1 MGLMG
6 SLLSSGSVG
15 SFDLREATTTTWR
28 FEVERFGRCAS
39 VGSVAG
45 PSTALRFAQDDKF
58 VGYERER
65 SSVAR
70 YPTLCKVRKGWGT
83 RSWGLLG
90 RTWLCEDPDL
100 QVREIGGTRWTSTRD
115 CHQFPACSEQ
125 VLNIHVRLHTLQL
138 W

>member
-58 VGYERER
+58 WGGVEESGRAELDTPPFAKSAKGRVPRGGASMRSKAGEDPISKCER
-65 SSVAR
+65 SGAPGGHRLGIVISSR
-70 YPTLCKVRKGWGT
+70 PVRS
-83 RSWGLLG
+83 R
-90 RTWLCEDPDL
+90 
-100 QVREIGGTRWTSTRD
+100 
-115 CHQFPACSEQ
+115 F
-125 VLNIHVRLHTLQL
+125 
-138 W
+138 